1 MVCWFVFNIFYP
13 NNYTMGRDA
22 TRRLQND
29 LQQRHPYIYGSAE
42 FVGAMTTP
50 MHLVKDTTSA
60 NKAFNALTDTI
71 SASAG
76 YADDWNDFG
85 TNLAVNGFTNSI
97 GLGVGLTPIGRGL
110 GATGK
115 KIIKQS
121 FNFLTDK
128 AKNMFYKEDE
138 DKEKYH
144 Y

>member
-1 MVCWFVFNIFYP
+1 
-13 NNYTMGRDA
+13 
-22 TRRLQND
+22 
-29 LQQRHPYIYGSAE
+29 
-42 FVGAMTTP
+42 MTTP